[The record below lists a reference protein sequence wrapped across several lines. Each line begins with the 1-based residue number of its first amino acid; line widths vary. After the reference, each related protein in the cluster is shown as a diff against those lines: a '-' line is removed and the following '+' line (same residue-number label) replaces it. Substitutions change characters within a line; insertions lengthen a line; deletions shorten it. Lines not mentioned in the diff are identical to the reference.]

1 VPEWTEAERLAREKE
16 LVGFFVSGHPLN
28 RYAAEAALFGTHTT
42 RDLGKW
48 TDGKL
53 AVAAVVTAVR
63 RQIARKSGAEWAK
76 LTIEDFQ
83 GTAECLAFPEAW
95 SKLARIIVPDGA
107 YVLTGGY
114 STRDRGEEDVPFI
127 VEDAHPLGDLR
138 AAGRIGLALR
148 WSPRDRAPET
158 ARAVAALCSAHQGA
172 APVFLDW
179 SEAAGDSDVARFRSR
194 SLAVTLDDELL
205 GALRGILGADAITLV
220 KTG

>member
-1 VPEWTEAERLAREKE
+1 
-16 LVGFFVSGHPLN
+16 
-28 RYAAEAALFGTHTT
+28 
-42 RDLGKW
+42 
-48 TDGKL
+48 
-53 AVAAVVTAVR
+53 VAAVVTAVR

-95 SKLARIIVPDGA
+95 ARLARVIVPDGA

-114 STRDRGEEDVPFI
+114 SARDRGEEDAPFI
-127 VEDAHPLGDLR
+127 VEEAQSLAELR

-148 WSPRDRAPET
+148 WSPTRRAPET
-158 ARAVAALCSAHQGA
+158 ARAVAALCSAHQGS

-179 SEAAGDSDVARFRSR
+179 SEDGDDRDVARFRSR
-194 SLAVTLDDELL
+194 SLAVTLDEELL
-205 GALRGILGADAITLV
+205 DALRGILGADAITLV